1 MLIYKGKVSIA
12 HRRDTFFVSVNPPI
26 GKRYGVKGEKMDKES
41 LEKIR
46 NACIIAISKLEDVE
60 LKNRLEVEL
69 MELHLLDPRDYE
81 DNRKVLQKE
90 YERKHYR

>member
-1 MLIYKGKVSIA
+1 
-12 HRRDTFFVSVNPPI
+12 
-26 GKRYGVKGEKMDKES
+26 MDKES

>member
-1 MLIYKGKVSIA
+1 
-12 HRRDTFFVSVNPPI
+12 
-26 GKRYGVKGEKMDKES
+26 MDKES
-41 LEKIR
+41 LKKIR
-46 NACIIAISKLEDVE
+46 DACIIAISKLEDVE

>member
-1 MLIYKGKVSIA
+1 
-12 HRRDTFFVSVNPPI
+12 
-26 GKRYGVKGEKMDKES
+26 MDKES

-46 NACIIAISKLEDVE
+46 DACIIAISKLEDVE

-81 DNRKVLQKE
+81 DKVLQKE

>member
-1 MLIYKGKVSIA
+1 M
-12 HRRDTFFVSVNPPI
+12 SVNPPI